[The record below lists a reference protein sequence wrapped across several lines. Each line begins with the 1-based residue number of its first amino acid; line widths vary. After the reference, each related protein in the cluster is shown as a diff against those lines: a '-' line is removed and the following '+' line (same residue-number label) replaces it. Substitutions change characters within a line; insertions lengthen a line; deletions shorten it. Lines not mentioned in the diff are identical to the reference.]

1 METHRHV
8 RAGYGVHHPKDQ
20 LEVCGEVDIL
30 IGGQDRI
37 HPIRDHFD
45 KVGVL
50 HQPGGVEGEREWG
63 LVGLV
68 VPAEVVVEERPQVG
82 LLLHVCATAH
92 QLAAR

>member
-1 METHRHV
+1 MEIYRHV
-8 RAGYGVHHPKDQ
+8 GAGYGVHHPKDQ
-20 LEVCGEVDIL
+20 LEVCGEVNIL
-30 IGGQDRI
+30 IGGQNSI

-50 HQPGGVEGEREWG
+50 HQPGGVEGKREGG

-68 VPAEVVVEERPQVG
+68 VPAEVVVEQGPQMG
-82 LLLHVCATAH
+82 LFLHICATAH

>member
-8 RAGYGVHHPKDQ
+8 RAGYGIHHPKDQ
-20 LEVCGEVDIL
+20 LEVCGEVNIFV
-30 IGGQDRI
+30 GGQNRI

-50 HQPGGVEGEREWG
+50 YQPGGVEGEREGG

-68 VPAEVVVEERPQVG
+68 VPAEVVVEEGPQVG
-82 LLLHVCATAH
+82 FLLHIGATAH
-92 QLAAR
+92 QLATR